1 MAYATAEHLRLFL
14 RHGLA
19 FTAEETAQAEL
30 LIELAEGAID
40 DELGQSLELSTDTVT
55 LDGPTRGDR
64 WPDAPG
70 TGSRRLLL
78 PRWPVTAVTS
88 VTILGDDAADEV
100 LEHGADHDYTWSESG
115 ILTRVGGWWP
125 TGDQRIQVVYTAG
138 HATIP
143 KGVKRATLRL
153 AAAAWGNPELLSSE
167 TLGDHSRSW
176 SADALG
182 MTLSQADITALGV
195 YRART

>member
-19 FTAEETAQAEL
+19 FTADEIAQAEL

-40 DELGQSLELSTDTVT
+40 DELGQPLEESTDTVT
-55 LDGPTRGDR
+55 LDGPTQPGT
-64 WPDAPG
+64 PG
-70 TGSRRLLL
+70 TGSHRLVL

-88 VTILGDDAADEV
+88 VTLLHDDAPDET

-115 ILTRVGGWWP
+115 ILTRIGGWWP
-125 TGDQRIQVVYTAG
+125 TGDQAIQVVYTAG
-138 HATIP
+138 YATVP
-143 KGVKRATLRL
+143 KGVKRAALRL